1 MIGEMPAPDSDA
13 PSHPKADLGSVAD
26 AVTDLVTAIHAT
38 PHKLV
43 LAFAGAGAGAVA
55 WLHSVGGSSRTVL
68 SALDVYAHK
77 SMVELVG
84 FAPSN
89 YTVPRVARA
98 MADACLRTARR
109 QLPDGSTDPVV
120 GVGSTATI
128 ATDRLKR
135 GEHRVAVAVRDLLG
149 TVDYFLVMEKGARDR
164 AGEEELVSLAVLS
177 AIADACGVLGAPE
190 LPLTSAEE
198 LRVSFVP
205 CEALAALTEG
215 RAAKAVVLPDGT
227 VTNGADLGPSAIL
240 SGAFNPLHAAHL
252 ELAATAAERTGLPAL
267 FELPLMN
274 AAKSPI
280 ELREAH
286 RRAQQFAGRGPVALT
301 RTPLFADKAALF
313 PGSVFVVGFDTAERI
328 VQPRFYGGD
337 ESAMLAALAQVRR
350 FGCRFLVAG
359 RAAQGEFMT
368 LADLRLPP
376 AVADLFTAIGESE
389 FRLDV
394 SSTAIRALWPES
406 SSPR

>member
-1 MIGEMPAPDSDA
+1 MKAPDADA
-13 PSHPKADLGSVAD
+13 LPALDTGRSGVGD

-43 LAFAGAGAGAVA
+43 LAFAGAGAGAVS

-68 SALDVYAHK
+68 SALDVYAPK
-77 SMVELVG
+77 SMIELVG
-84 FAPSN
+84 FEPSN

-98 MADACLRTARR
+98 MATGCLRIARR
-109 QLPDGSTDPVV
+109 QLPDGSGDPVV

-135 GEHRVAVAVRDLLG
+135 GEHRVAVAARDMLG

-164 AGEEELVSLAVLS
+164 AGEEDLVSLAILR

-190 LPLTSAEE
+190 LPLTDAERIVVE
-198 LRVSFVP
+198 FSP
-205 CEALAALTEG
+205 CEALESLAEG
-215 RAAKAVVLPDGT
+215 RTDTAVVMPDGT
-227 VTNGADLGPSAIL
+227 VVSGADIGPRAIL
-240 SGAFNPLHAAHL
+240 SGSFNPLHAAHL
-252 ELAATAAERTGLPAL
+252 ELAATAAELTGLPAL

-280 ELREAH
+280 ELLEAR
-286 RRAQQFAGRGPVALT
+286 RRAQQFAGRGSVALT
-301 RTPLFADKAALF
+301 RTPLFADKAELF
-313 PGSVFVVGFDTAERI
+313 PGSAFVVGFDTAERI

-337 ESAMLAALAQVRR
+337 ERAMLAALERIRR
-350 FGCRFLVAG
+350 QGCRFLVAG
-359 RAAQGEFMT
+359 RAAQGEFRT
-368 LADLRLPP
+368 LADLALPT

-389 FRLDV
+389 FRLDL
-394 SSTAIRALWPES
+394 SSTALRALWPGSAE
-406 SSPR
+406 PR

>member
-1 MIGEMPAPDSDA
+1 MIGGMPAPDPDA
-13 PSHPKADLGSVAD
+13 DPSAAIDVGGVAE

-68 SALDVYAHK
+68 SALDVYAPK
-77 SMVELVG
+77 SMVELIG

-98 MADACLRTARR
+98 MAGACLKIARR
-109 QLPDGSTDPVV
+109 QLPDGSSDPMA

-164 AGEEELVSLAVLS
+164 TGEEELVSLVVLS
-177 AIADACGVLGAPE
+177 AIADACGVLGAPA
-190 LPLTSAEE
+190 LPLTPAEE
-198 LRVSFVP
+198 LRVEFAP
-205 CEALAALTEG
+205 CEALAALAAG
-215 RAAKAVVLPDGT
+215 RVGKAVVQPDGT
-227 VTNGADLGPSAIL
+227 VTSGADLGPSAIL

-252 ELAATAAERTGLPAL
+252 ELAAAAAERTGLPAL

-280 ELREAH
+280 ELGEAR
-286 RRAQQFAGRGPVALT
+286 RRAQQFAGKGPVALT
-301 RTPLFADKAALF
+301 RTPLFADKAELF

-337 ESAMLAALAQVRR
+337 QGAMLAALEQVRR
-350 FGCRFLVAG
+350 RGCRFLVAG
-359 RAAQGEFMT
+359 RATQGEFRT
-368 LADLRLPP
+368 LADLSLPP
-376 AVADLFTAIGESE
+376 AAADLFSALGESE
-389 FRLDV
+389 FRLDL
-394 SSTAIRALWPES
+394 SSTEVRAGWPGAS
-406 SSPR
+406 GPR